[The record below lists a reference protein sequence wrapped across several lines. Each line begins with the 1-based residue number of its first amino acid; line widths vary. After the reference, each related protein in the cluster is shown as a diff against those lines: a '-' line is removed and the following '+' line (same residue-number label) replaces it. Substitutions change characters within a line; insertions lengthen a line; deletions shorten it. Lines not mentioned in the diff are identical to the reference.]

1 MQYFLSWFQDFYQ
14 QTSKPYL
21 LCCTLFAALL
31 IVVNYRFGIEP
42 KWLHNL
48 PNRPTKFIGYYL
60 LYLAAFA
67 IPYLLYYLL
76 AVPVNNSTVIIILI
90 LLAPAVFAIK
100 VTAGGWKELIQGWH
114 PGHKGWYL
122 SIIAD
127 WPLRLLITVSLL
139 FIIYSFL
146 PPFANRG
153 SGFLHAHGL
162 SESIPPWGPYVLLLA
177 LMIPLVA
184 FAATQSDFLNTYPKL
199 RNISFLAP
207 AGPSWWQKLL
217 YELSYG
223 SDFLT
228 IEIFFRGFLVVLI
241 SRYVGPAAILPM
253 AVFYCSIHFGKP
265 LLECISS
272 YFGGMILGI
281 IACYSHSIWGG
292 ILIHLGLA
300 WMMEIAA
307 TVAITLRHHEY

>member
-14 QTSKPYL
+14 QLSKPYL
-21 LCCTLFAALL
+21 AFCTLFTVVL
-31 IVVNYRFGIEP
+31 IIVNYRFGIEP

-48 PNRPTKFIGYYL
+48 PNRPAKFLGYYL
-60 LYLAAFA
+60 LYLIAFA
-67 IPYLLYYLL
+67 IPYLLYYILV
-76 AVPVNNSTVIIILI
+76 ADAKPTPVMVWMVI
-90 LLAPAVFAIK
+90 LAPAIFAIK
-100 VTAGGWKELIQGWH
+100 VTAGGWKEQIQGWY
-114 PGHKGWYL
+114 PGHQGWYY
-122 SIIAD
+122 SIIID

-139 FIIYSFL
+139 YIIYRFL
-146 PPFANRG
+146 PPSPNRVN
-153 SGFLHAHGL
+153 GFLNAHGL
-162 SESIPPWGPYVLLLA
+162 TDSIVSWAPYLILLA
-177 LMIPLVA
+177 LMVPLVA

-199 RNISFLAP
+199 RNISFLSP
-207 AGPSWWQKLL
+207 AGPSWWQKLQ

-223 SDFLT
+223 SDFFT
-228 IEIFFRGFLVVLI
+228 IEIFFRGFLVVLL
-241 SRYVGPAAILPM
+241 SRYVGPAAIIPM

-292 ILIHLGLA
+292 IVIHLGLA

-307 TVAITLRHHEY
+307 SVAITLRHHEY